1 MCIRR
6 WLLNLVLLLALTVC
20 RSVVCISTDPDALIG
35 WGGDTFS
42 HNDVFGNVGESQRWV
57 ETLSW
62 HPRAFLFHNFLSPAE
77 TNQLIVEAAPGLKRS
92 TVVGADDNDSEVDE
106 IRTSYGTFLDRLS
119 SPVVELLEKK
129 LANWTQMPI
138 VHQED
143 VQVSRS
149 VLFCAIA
156 PFYTQ
161 RG

>member
-1 MCIRR
+1 MF
-6 WLLNLVLLLALTVC
+6 LVLLLALTAYRHVS
-20 RSVVCISTDPDALIG
+20 SVSTDPDALIG

-42 HNDVFGNVGESQRWV
+42 HSDVFGSVGESQRWV

-77 TNQLIVEAAPGLKRS
+77 ANELILEAAPSLKRS
-92 TVVGADDNDSEVDE
+92 TVVGSDNTGSEVDE

-119 SPVVELLEKK
+119 SPVVEALEKK

-143 VQVSRS
+143 VQVR
-149 VLFCAIA
+149 
-156 PFYTQ
+156 
-161 RG
+161 